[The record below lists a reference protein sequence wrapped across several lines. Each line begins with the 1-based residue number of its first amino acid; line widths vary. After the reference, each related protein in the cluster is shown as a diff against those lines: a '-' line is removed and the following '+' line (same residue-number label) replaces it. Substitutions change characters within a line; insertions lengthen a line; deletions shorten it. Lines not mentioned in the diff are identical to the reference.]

1 MNNKEIVHGTIPS
14 LTVNCSLF
22 IVTGDNMLENLINQI
37 ESYNPNADIAVVAKA
52 YNYAEMAHSNAQT
65 RFSGERYF
73 VHPYHVALILA
84 DLHVDVQTIAAGLLH
99 DVVEDTGI
107 TDDDIKREF
116 GVEIANMVDGV
127 TKLSKVKY
135 RNKEERQA
143 ESLRKMIIAMSKD
156 IRVVIIKLADRLHN
170 IRTLEYMPKEKQYQK
185 AMETIEIYAP
195 IANRLGMASIK
206 WELEDLSLKYIDPDG
221 YEDLVKKVQEKSEKR
236 KDYID
241 HIISVMYEKLDES
254 NIPADIKGR
263 PKSLYSIYKKMYFKH
278 KTFEQIY
285 DLIAVRLIVDSIKDC
300 YGALGT
306 VHTLWKPIPG
316 RFKDYIA
323 MPKPNM
329 YQSLHTT
336 VIGPQGEPFEIQI
349 RTLDMHRTAEYGIA
363 AHWKYKE
370 GIDEQSHYE
379 EKLNWLRQMLEWQQ
393 ETNDPQEFME
403 SLKIDL
409 YADEVFV
416 FTPKG
421 EVVNLPTGSTPI
433 DFAYRVHSA
442 VGNKCVGA
450 KVNGRIV
457 PIDTKLRTGDQVE
470 VLTSQ
475 QSNGPSRDWLKIAA
489 SSQAKSKIRKFFK
502 ERDKEFNVEKGK
514 ELVEREIKKQGF
526 LVSDLLKDD
535 WVKTVAE
542 KYSLYTASNLY
553 AAVGNGGITENQI
566 VNRLKLIYLEKNK
579 DKIELEKIESLEK
592 NVTNKAPSSI
602 EKHASGV
609 IIKGIDNVKIRFSKC
624 CSPVPGDA
632 IVGYITRGRG
642 VSVHRADC
650 TNIHDLNGSE
660 DQRFIEVEWDTGKKA
675 KFVSELQ
682 IKALDR
688 PKFLQD
694 LTNLYSEAKLN
705 AVSLNLR
712 VNKER
717 IAIVDIGFEIQE
729 TKQIED
735 LMKKIKKLDG
745 VLEVYRN
752 KK

>member
-1 MNNKEIVHGTIPS
+1 
-14 LTVNCSLF
+14 
-22 IVTGDNMLENLINQI
+22 MLGNIINQI
-37 ESYNPNADIAVVAKA
+37 ESYNPNADLSVVVKA
-52 YNYAEMAHSNAQT
+52 YNYAEMAHSSAQT

-73 VHPYHVALILA
+73 VHPYNVALILA

-99 DVVEDTGI
+99 DVVEDTGVSYNE
-107 TDDDIKREF
+107 IKKEF
-116 GVEIANMVDGV
+116 GEEIANMVDGV

-143 ESLRKMIIAMSKD
+143 ESLRKMIVAMSKD

-170 IRTLEYMPKEKQYQK
+170 IRTLEYMPHEKQYQK

-206 WELEDLSLKYIDPDG
+206 WELEDLSLKYIDPEG
-221 YEDLVKKVQEKSEKR
+221 YEDLLKKVQEKSEKR
-236 KDYID
+236 KDYIS
-241 HIISVMYEKLDES
+241 HIIDIIQEKLKES
-254 NIPADIKGR
+254 GMEADIKGR
-263 PKSLYSIYKKMYFKH
+263 PKSLYSIYKKMYH
-278 KTFEQIY
+278 KNRSFEQIY
-285 DLIAVRLIVDSIKDC
+285 DMIAVRIIVDSIKDC
-300 YGALGT
+300 YGSLGI
-306 VHTLWKPIPG
+306 VHTLWKPVPG

-336 VIGPQGEPFEIQI
+336 VIGPAGEPFEIQI
-349 RTLDMHRTAEYGIA
+349 RTLEMHRTAEYGIA

-370 GIDEQSHYE
+370 GIDESTNYE

-393 ETNDPQEFME
+393 DTNDPQEFME
-403 SLKIDL
+403 ALKIDL
-409 YADEVFV
+409 YTDEVFV

-457 PIDTKLRTGDQVE
+457 PIDTKLKTGDQVE
-470 VLTSQ
+470 ILTSQ
-475 QSNGPSRDWLKIAA
+475 SSLGPSRDWLKIAA

-502 ERDKEFNVEKGK
+502 EKDKDFNVDKGK
-514 ELVEREIKKQGF
+514 ELIEREIKKQGYQ
-526 LVSDLLKDD
+526 VADLLKDD
-535 WVKTVAE
+535 WIKTVAD
-542 KYSLYTASNLY
+542 KYNMFTVSNLY

-579 DKIELEKIESLEK
+579 DKIELEKIENLEK
-592 NVTNKAPSSI
+592 NIAKTPQRT
-602 EKHASGV
+602 EKNASGV
-609 IIKGIDNVKIRFSKC
+609 IIKGIDNIKVRFSKC
-624 CSPVPGDA
+624 CNPVPGDA

-650 TNIHDLNGSE
+650 TNIHDLSDSE
-660 DQRFIEVEWDTGKKA
+660 DQRFIDVQWDYKEKA
-675 KFVSELQ
+675 TFLSELQ

-688 PKFLQD
+688 PKLLQD
-694 LTNLYSEAKLN
+694 LTSLYAEAKLN

-712 VNKER
+712 INKEK
-717 IAIVDIGFEIQE
+717 IAIVDIGFEINE

-735 LMKKIKKLDG
+735 LIKKIKKLDG

>member
-1 MNNKEIVHGTIPS
+1 
-14 LTVNCSLF
+14 
-22 IVTGDNMLENLINQI
+22 MLGNIINQI
-37 ESYNPNADIAVVAKA
+37 ESYNPNADVGVVVKA

-73 VHPYHVALILA
+73 IHPYNVALILA

-107 TDDDIKREF
+107 TYNEIKREF
-116 GVEIANMVDGV
+116 SEEIADMVDGV

-143 ESLRKMIIAMSKD
+143 ESLRKMIVAMSKD

-170 IRTLEYMPKEKQYQK
+170 IRTLEYMPAEKQYQK
-185 AMETIEIYAP
+185 AIETIEIYAP
-195 IANRLGMASIK
+195 IANRLGIASIK
-206 WELEDLSLKYIDPDG
+206 WELEDLSLKYIDPVG
-221 YEDLVKKVQEKSEKR
+221 YEDLLKKVQEKSEKR
-236 KDYID
+236 KDYIS
-241 HIISVMYEKLDES
+241 HIIEVIKEKLEES
-254 NIPADIKGR
+254 SMEADIKGR
-263 PKSLYSIYKKMYFKH
+263 PKSLYSIYKKMYH
-278 KTFEQIY
+278 KNRSFEQIY
-285 DLIAVRLIVDSIKDC
+285 DMIAIRVIVDSIKDC
-300 YGALGT
+300 YGALGI
-306 VHTLWKPIPG
+306 VHTLWKPVPG

-336 VIGPQGEPFEIQI
+336 VIGPEGEPFEIQI
-349 RTLDMHRTAEYGIA
+349 RTLEMHRTAEYGIA

-370 GIDEQSHYE
+370 GIDETTKYE

-393 ETNDPQEFME
+393 DTNDPQEFME
-403 SLKIDL
+403 ALKIDL
-409 YADEVFV
+409 YTDEVFV

-457 PIDTKLRTGDQVE
+457 PIDTKLKTGDQV
-470 VLTSQ
+470 VILTSQ
-475 QSNGPSRDWLKIAA
+475 SSAGPSRDWLKIAT

-502 ERDKEFNVEKGK
+502 EKDKDFNVEKGK
-514 ELVEREIKKQGF
+514 ELVEREVKKQGYQ
-526 LVSDLLKDD
+526 VADLLKDD
-535 WVKTVAE
+535 WVKTVAD
-542 KYSLYTASNLY
+542 KYNMFTVSNLY

-566 VNRLKLIYLEKNK
+566 VNRLRVIYLEKNK
-579 DKIELEKIESLEK
+579 DKIELEKIENLEK
-592 NVTNKAPSSI
+592 NILPKAPQRI

-609 IIKGIDNVKIRFSKC
+609 IIKGIDNIKVRFSKC
-624 CSPVPGDA
+624 CNPVPGDA

-642 VSVHRADC
+642 VSIHRADC
-650 TNIHDLNGSE
+650 TNIHDLSGSE
-660 DQRFIEVEWDTGKKA
+660 DQRFIDVQWDSEENAT
-675 KFVSELQ
+675 FLSELQ

-694 LTNLYSEAKLN
+694 LTALYAEAKLN

-712 VNKER
+712 INKDR
-717 IAIVDIGFEIQE
+717 ITIVDIGFEIKE

-735 LMKKIKKLDG
+735 LIKKIKKLDG

>member
-1 MNNKEIVHGTIPS
+1 
-14 LTVNCSLF
+14 
-22 IVTGDNMLENLINQI
+22 MLENLINQI
-37 ESYNPNADIAVVAKA
+37 ESYNPNADIAVVVKA
-52 YNYAEMAHSNAQT
+52 YNYAEMAHSSAQT
-65 RFSGERYF
+65 RLSGERYF
-73 VHPYHVALILA
+73 VHPYQVAQILA

-107 TDDDIKREF
+107 TYDEIKREF
-116 GVEIANMVDGV
+116 GEEIANMVDGV

-170 IRTLEYMPKEKQYQK
+170 IRTLEYMPEAKQYQK

-206 WELEDLSLKYIDPDG
+206 WELEDLSLKYIDPEG
-221 YEDLVKKVQEKSEKR
+221 YADLVQKVQEKSEKR
-236 KDYID
+236 KRYISQ
-241 HIISVMYEKLDES
+241 IISTMTEKLDDAGIQS
-254 NIPADIKGR
+254 DIKGR
-263 PKSLYSIYKKMYFKH
+263 PKSLYSIYKKMYFKN
-278 KTFEQIY
+278 KSFEQIY
-285 DLIAVRLIVDSIKDC
+285 DLIAVRIIVDSIKDC

-336 VIGPQGEPFEIQI
+336 VIGPDGEPFEIQI

-370 GIDEQSHYE
+370 GIDAQTNYE

-421 EVVNLPTGSTPI
+421 EVVNLPTNSTPI

-470 VLTSQ
+470 ILTSQ
-475 QSNGPSRDWLKIAA
+475 SSAGPSRDWLKIAT

-502 ERDKEFNVEKGK
+502 EKDKDFNVEKGK

-526 LVSDLLKDD
+526 QVADLLKDD
-535 WVKTVAE
+535 WIKSVAD
-542 KYSLYTASNLY
+542 KYSMFTASNLY

-566 VNRLKLIYLEKNK
+566 VNRLKALYLEKNK
-579 DKIELEKIESLEK
+579 DKIELEKIEALEK
-592 NVTNKAPSSI
+592 NAAMASRLPAKM

-609 IIKGIDNVKIRFSKC
+609 IIKGVDNIKIKFSKC
-624 CSPVPGDA
+624 CNPVPGDA

-642 VSVHRADC
+642 VSIHRADC
-650 TNIHDLNGSE
+650 TNIHDLNDSE
-660 DQRFIEVEWDTGKKA
+660 DQRFLEVEWDAGKKA
-675 KFVSELQ
+675 TFISEIQ

-694 LTNLYSEAKLN
+694 LTNLYTESKVN

-712 VNKER
+712 VNKEK
-717 IAIVDIGFEIQE
+717 IAIVDIGFEINE

-735 LMKKIKKLDG
+735 LMKKIKRLDG

>member
-1 MNNKEIVHGTIPS
+1 
-14 LTVNCSLF
+14 
-22 IVTGDNMLENLINQI
+22 MLGNIINQI
-37 ESYNPNADIAVVAKA
+37 ESYNPNADLSVVVKA

-73 VHPYHVALILA
+73 IHPYNVAMILA

-107 TDDDIKREF
+107 TLNDIKKEF
-116 GVEIANMVDGV
+116 GDEIANMVDGV

-170 IRTLEYMPKEKQYQK
+170 IRTLQYMPEEKQYQK

-195 IANRLGMASIK
+195 IANRLGIASIK
-206 WELEDLSLKYIDPDG
+206 WELEDLSLKYIDPEG
-221 YEDLVKKVQEKSEKR
+221 YEDLLKKVQEKSEKR
-236 KDYID
+236 KDYISNIVG
-241 HIISVMYEKLDES
+241 IISEKLKES
-254 NIPADIKGR
+254 GMEADIKGR
-263 PKSLYSIYKKMYFKH
+263 PKSLYSIYKKMYYKNRS
-278 KTFEQIY
+278 FEQIY
-285 DLIAVRLIVDSIKDC
+285 DMIAIRIIVDSIKDC
-300 YGALGT
+300 YGALGI
-306 VHTLWKPIPG
+306 VHTLWKPVPG

-329 YQSLHTT
+329 YQSIHTT
-336 VIGPQGEPFEIQI
+336 VIGPYGEPFEIQI
-349 RTLDMHRTAEYGIA
+349 RTLEMHRTAEYGIA

-370 GIDEQSHYE
+370 GIDEATNYE

-403 SLKIDL
+403 ALKIDL

-421 EVVNLPTGSTPI
+421 EVVNLPSGSTPI

-457 PIDTKLRTGDQVE
+457 PIDTKLKTGDQIE
-470 VLTSQ
+470 ILTSQ
-475 QSNGPSRDWLKIAA
+475 SSAGPSRDWLKIAA

-502 ERDKEFNVEKGK
+502 EKDKDFNVDKGK
-514 ELVEREIKKQGF
+514 ELIEREIKKQGYQ
-526 LVSDLLKDD
+526 VADLLKDE
-535 WVKTVAE
+535 WIKQVAD
-542 KYSLYTASNLY
+542 KYHMFTINNLY
-553 AAVGNGGITENQI
+553 AAVGSGGITDNQI

-579 DKIELEKIESLEK
+579 DKIELEKIENLEK
-592 NVTNKAPSSI
+592 SPQQKSLQRV

-609 IIKGIDNVKIRFSKC
+609 IIKGIDNVKVRFSKC
-624 CSPVPGDA
+624 CNPVPGDA

-642 VSVHRADC
+642 VSVHRSDC
-650 TNIHDLNGSE
+650 TNIHDLTDSE
-660 DQRFIEVEWDTGKKA
+660 DQRFIDVEWDTKEKA
-675 KFVSELQ
+675 TFISELQ

-688 PKFLQD
+688 PKLLQD
-694 LTNLYSEAKLN
+694 LTMLYAEAKLN

-712 VNKER
+712 INKEK
-717 IAIVDIGFEIQE
+717 IAIVDIGFEINE
-729 TKQIED
+729 SKQVED
-735 LMKKIKKLDG
+735 LIKKIKKLSG

>member
-1 MNNKEIVHGTIPS
+1 
-14 LTVNCSLF
+14 
-22 IVTGDNMLENLINQI
+22 MLENLISQI
-37 ESYNPNADIAVVAKA
+37 ESYNPNADISIVAKA

-65 RFSGERYF
+65 RYSGERYF
-73 VHPYHVALILA
+73 IHPYHVALILS

-107 TDDDIKREF
+107 TYDDIKREF

-170 IRTLEYMPKEKQYQK
+170 IRTLEYMPENKRYQK
-185 AMETIEIYAP
+185 AIETIEIYAP

-206 WELEDLSLKYIDPDG
+206 WELEDLSLKYIDPEG

-236 KDYID
+236 KDYISQ
-241 HIISVMYEKLDES
+241 IIKTISEKLEDAG
-254 NIPADIKGR
+254 IFGDIKGR
-263 PKSLYSIYKKMYFKH
+263 PKSLYSVYKKMYFKN

-285 DLIAVRLIVDSIKDC
+285 DLIAVRIIVDSIKDC

-306 VHTLWKPIPG
+306 VHTLWKPVPG

-336 VIGPQGEPFEIQI
+336 VIGPAGEPFEIQI

-370 GIDEQSHYE
+370 GIDEQDNYE

-393 ETNDPQEFME
+393 ETNDPMEFME
-403 SLKIDL
+403 SLRIDL

-421 EVVNLPTGSTPI
+421 EVVNLPTRSTPI

-457 PIDTKLRTGDQVE
+457 PIDTKLKTGDQVE
-470 VLTSQ
+470 ILTSQ
-475 QSNGPSRDWLKIAA
+475 SSVGPSRDWLKIAA

-502 ERDKEFNVEKGK
+502 EKDKDFNVEKGK
-514 ELVEREIKKQGF
+514 ELVEREVKKQGF
-526 LVSDLLKDD
+526 ILGDLLKED
-535 WVKTVAE
+535 WLKIVAD
-542 KYSLYTASNLY
+542 KYNMNSVSNLF
-553 AAVGNGGITENQI
+553 AAVGNGGVTENQI
-566 VNRLKLIYLEKNK
+566 VNRLKLLYLEKNK
-579 DKIELEKIESLEK
+579 DKIELEKIENLEK
-592 NVTNKAPSSI
+592 SSSIFNKPSKI

-609 IIKGIDNVKIRFSKC
+609 IIKGVDNVKVRFSKC

-650 TNIHDLNGSE
+650 TNIHDLNDSE
-660 DQRFIEVEWDTGKKA
+660 DQRIIEVEWDLGKKA
-675 KFVSELQ
+675 TFISELQ

-688 PKFLQD
+688 SRLLQD
-694 LTNLYSEAKLN
+694 ITNLYSDAKLN
-705 AVSLNLR
+705 AISLNLR
-712 VNKER
+712 INKEKV
-717 IAIVDIGFEIQE
+717 AIVDIGFEIND
-729 TKQIED
+729 TKQIEE
-735 LMKKIKKLDG
+735 LMKKIKRLDG

>member
-1 MNNKEIVHGTIPS
+1 
-14 LTVNCSLF
+14 
-22 IVTGDNMLENLINQI
+22 MLGNIINQI
-37 ESYNPNADIAVVAKA
+37 ESYNPNADLSVVVKA

-73 VHPYHVALILA
+73 VHPYNVALILA

-107 TDDDIKREF
+107 TYNEIKREF
-116 GVEIANMVDGV
+116 GEEIANMVDGV

-143 ESLRKMIIAMSKD
+143 ESLRKMIVAMSKD

-170 IRTLEYMPKEKQYQK
+170 IRTLQYMPVEKQYQK

-206 WELEDLSLKYIDPDG
+206 WELEDLSLKYIDPEG
-221 YEDLVKKVQEKSEKR
+221 YEDLLKKVHEKSEKR
-236 KDYID
+236 KDYIS
-241 HIISVMYEKLDES
+241 HIIDIIQEKLSES
-254 NIPADIKGR
+254 GMDADIKGR
-263 PKSLYSIYKKMYFKH
+263 PKSLYSVYKKMYH
-278 KTFEQIY
+278 KNRSFEQIY
-285 DLIAVRLIVDSIKDC
+285 DLIAIRIIVDNIKDC
-300 YGALGT
+300 YGALGI
-306 VHTLWKPIPG
+306 VHTLWKPVPG

-336 VIGPQGEPFEIQI
+336 VIGPEGEPFEIQI
-349 RTLDMHRTAEYGIA
+349 RTLEMHRTAEYGIA

-370 GIDEQSHYE
+370 GIDESTNYE
-379 EKLNWLRQMLEWQQ
+379 EKLNWLRQMLDWQQ
-393 ETNDPQEFME
+393 DTNDPQEFME
-403 SLKIDL
+403 ALKIDL

-442 VGNKCVGA
+442 VGNRCVGA

-457 PIDTKLRTGDQVE
+457 PIDTKLKTGDQVE
-470 VLTSQ
+470 ILTSQ
-475 QSNGPSRDWLKIAA
+475 SSAGPSRDWLKIAA

-502 ERDKEFNVEKGK
+502 EKDKEFNVEKGK
-514 ELVEREIKKQGF
+514 ELVEREIKKQGYQ
-526 LVSDLLKDD
+526 VSDLMKDD
-535 WVKTVAE
+535 WIKTVAD
-542 KYSLYTASNLY
+542 KYNMFTVSNLF

-566 VNRLKLIYLEKNK
+566 VNRLRVIYLEKNK
-579 DKIELEKIESLEK
+579 DKAELEKIENLEK
-592 NVTNKAPSSI
+592 NSTAKTARRI

-609 IIKGIDNVKIRFSKC
+609 IIKGIDNVKVRFSKC
-624 CSPVPGDA
+624 CNPVPGDA

-650 TNIHDLNGSE
+650 TNVHDLNDSE
-660 DQRFIEVEWDTGKKA
+660 DQRFIDVEWDYKENAT
-675 KFVSELQ
+675 FLSELQ

-688 PKFLQD
+688 PKLLQD
-694 LTNLYSEAKLN
+694 LTALYAEAKLN

-712 VNKER
+712 INKDR
-717 IAIVDIGFEIQE
+717 VAIVDIGFEIKE

-735 LMKKIKKLDG
+735 LIKRIKKLDG

>member
-1 MNNKEIVHGTIPS
+1 
-14 LTVNCSLF
+14 
-22 IVTGDNMLENLINQI
+22 MLENLINQI
-37 ESYNPNADIAVVAKA
+37 ESYNPNADVSVVVKA

-65 RFSGERYF
+65 RYSGERYF
-73 VHPYHVALILA
+73 IHPYNVALILA
-84 DLHVDVQTIAAGLLH
+84 DLHVDVQTIAAALLH

-107 TDDDIKREF
+107 TYDDIKREF
-116 GVEIANMVDGV
+116 GEEIANMVDGV

-170 IRTLEYMPKEKQYQK
+170 IRTLQYMPKEKQYQK

-195 IANRLGMASIK
+195 IANRLGIASIK
-206 WELEDLSLKYIDPDG
+206 WELEDVSLKYIDPEG
-221 YEDLVKKVQEKSEKR
+221 YEDLAKKVQEKSEKR
-236 KDYID
+236 KDYISQ
-241 HIISVMYEKLDES
+241 IISIITEKLDEAEIES
-254 NIPADIKGR
+254 EIKGR
-263 PKSLYSIYKKMYFKH
+263 PKSLYSIYKKMYFKN
-278 KTFEQIY
+278 KSFEQIY
-285 DLIAVRLIVDSIKDC
+285 DLIAVRIIVDSIKDC

-336 VIGPQGEPFEIQI
+336 VIGPAGEPFEIQI
-349 RTLDMHRTAEYGIA
+349 RTLEMHRTAEYGIA

-370 GIDEQSHYE
+370 GIDESTNYE

-403 SLKIDL
+403 SLKFDL

-421 EVVNLPTGSTPI
+421 EVVNLPRGSTPI

-457 PIDTKLRTGDQVE
+457 PIDTKLKTGDQIE
-470 VLTSQ
+470 ILTSQ
-475 QSNGPSRDWLKIAA
+475 SSVGPSRDWLKIAT

-502 ERDKEFNVEKGK
+502 ERDKDFNVEKGK

-526 LVSDLLKDD
+526 QVSDFIKDD
-535 WVKTVAE
+535 WLKFVAD
-542 KYSLYTASNLY
+542 KYNMNTASNLF

-566 VNRLKLIYLEKNK
+566 VNRLKLLYLEKNK
-579 DKIELEKIESLEK
+579 DKLELEKLENLEK
-592 NVTNKAPSSI
+592 NANLSNKLPSRV

-609 IIKGIDNVKIRFSKC
+609 IIKGIDNVKVRFSKC
-624 CSPVPGDA
+624 CNPVPGDA

-642 VSVHRADC
+642 VSVHRSDC
-650 TNIHDLNGSE
+650 TNIHDLNDSE

-675 KFVSELQ
+675 TFLSELQ
-682 IKALDR
+682 IKSIDR
-688 PKFLQD
+688 PRLLQD
-694 LTNLYSEAKLN
+694 ITNLYSEAKLN
-705 AVSLNLR
+705 AISLNLR
-712 VNKER
+712 INKER
-717 IAIVDIGFEIQE
+717 VAIVDIGFEINE
-729 TKQIED
+729 TKQIEE
-735 LMKKIKKLDG
+735 LIKKIKKLDG

>member
-1 MNNKEIVHGTIPS
+1 
-14 LTVNCSLF
+14 
-22 IVTGDNMLENLINQI
+22 MLENIINQI
-37 ESYNPNADIAVVAKA
+37 ESYNPNADVSVVAKA

-73 VHPYHVALILA
+73 IHPYNVALILA

-107 TDDDIKREF
+107 TYDDIKREF
-116 GVEIANMVDGV
+116 GEEIANMVDGV

-195 IANRLGMASIK
+195 IANRLGIASIK
-206 WELEDLSLKYIDPDG
+206 WELEDLSLKYIDHEG
-221 YEDLVKKVQEKSEKR
+221 YEDLLEKVQQKSEQR
-236 KDYID
+236 KDYISR
-241 HIISVMYEKLDES
+241 IISVMQENLHEAG
-254 NIPADIKGR
+254 IEADIKGR
-263 PKSLYSIYKKMYFKH
+263 PKSLYSIYKKMYFKNRA
-278 KTFEQIY
+278 FEQIY
-285 DLIAVRLIVDSIKDC
+285 DLIAVRIIVDSIKDC

-306 VHTLWKPIPG
+306 MHTLWKPIPG

-336 VIGPQGEPFEIQI
+336 VIGPAGEPFEIQI

-370 GIDEQSHYE
+370 GIDEQTNYE

-393 ETNDPQEFME
+393 ETNDPAEFME
-403 SLKIDL
+403 TLKIDL

-421 EVVNLPTGSTPI
+421 EVVNIPTGSTPI

-457 PIDTKLRTGDQVE
+457 PIDTKLKTGDQIE
-470 VLTSQ
+470 ILTSQ
-475 QSNGPSRDWLKIAA
+475 SSAGPSRDWLKIAA

-502 ERDKEFNVEKGK
+502 ERDKDFNVEKGK
-514 ELVEREIKKQGF
+514 ELVEREVKKQGYQ
-526 LVSDLLKDD
+526 VSDLLKDD
-535 WVKTVAE
+535 WLKFVAD
-542 KYSLYTASNLY
+542 KYSMFTANNLY

-566 VNRLKLIYLEKNK
+566 VNRLKLLYMEKNK
-579 DKIELEKIESLEK
+579 DKIELEKIENLEK
-592 NVTNKAPSSI
+592 NSSLMKSPSRI

-609 IIKGIDNVKIRFSKC
+609 IIKGIDNVKVRFSKC

-650 TNIHDLNGSE
+650 TNIHDLTDSE
-660 DQRFIEVEWDTGKKA
+660 DQRFIEVEWDYGKQA
-675 KFVSELQ
+675 TFVSELQ

-688 PKFLQD
+688 PRLLQD
-694 LTNLYSEAKLN
+694 LTALYAEAKLN

-712 VNKER
+712 ITKDK
-717 IAIVDIGFEIQE
+717 IAIVDIGFEINE

>member
-1 MNNKEIVHGTIPS
+1 
-14 LTVNCSLF
+14 
-22 IVTGDNMLENLINQI
+22 MLGNIINQI
-37 ESYNPNADIAVVAKA
+37 ESYNPNADLDIVVKA
-52 YNYAEMAHSNAQT
+52 YNFSEMAHSNAQT

-73 VHPYHVALILA
+73 THPYNVALILA
-84 DLHVDVQTIAAGLLH
+84 DLHMDVQTICAGLLH

-107 TDDDIKREF
+107 TVDDIKKEF

-143 ESLRKMIIAMSKD
+143 ESLRKMIVAMSKD

-170 IRTLEYMPKEKQYQK
+170 IRTLQYMPKEKQYQK

-195 IANRLGMASIK
+195 IANRLGIASIK
-206 WELEDLSLKYIDPDG
+206 WELEDLSLKYIDPEG
-221 YEDLVKKVQEKSEKR
+221 YEDLLKKVQEKSEKR
-236 KDYID
+236 KGYIS
-241 HIISVMYEKLDES
+241 HIIEVIKEKLDEQKMA
-254 NIPADIKGR
+254 ADIKGR
-263 PKSLYSIYKKMYFKH
+263 PKSLYSIYKKMYFKNRS
-278 KTFEQIY
+278 FEQIY
-285 DLIAVRLIVDSIKDC
+285 DLIAIRIIVESIKDC
-300 YGALGT
+300 YGALGI
-306 VHTLWKPIPG
+306 VHTLWKPVPG

-336 VIGPQGEPFEIQI
+336 VIGPEGEPFEIQI
-349 RTLDMHRTAEYGIA
+349 RTLEMHQTAEYGIA

-370 GIDEQSHYE
+370 GIDEPMNYE

-393 ETNDPQEFME
+393 ETKDPQEFME
-403 SLKIDL
+403 ALKIDL
-409 YADEVFV
+409 YTDEVFV

-433 DFAYRVHSA
+433 DFAYRVHTA

-450 KVNGRIV
+450 KINGRIV
-457 PIDTKLRTGDQVE
+457 PLDTKLKTGDQVE
-470 VLTSQ
+470 ILTSQ
-475 QSNGPSRDWLKIAA
+475 SSTGPSRDWLKIAA

-502 ERDKEFNVEKGK
+502 DRDKEFNVEKGK
-514 ELVEREIKKQGF
+514 ELIEREIKKQGYQ
-526 LVSDLLKDD
+526 VGDLLKDD
-535 WVKTVAE
+535 WIKTVAD
-542 KYSLYTASNLY
+542 KYNMFSLSNLY
-553 AAVGNGGITENQI
+553 AAVGSGGITENQI

-579 DKIELEKIESLEK
+579 DKLELDKIESLEK
-592 NVTNKAPSSI
+592 SIDAKIPKRI

-624 CSPVPGDA
+624 CNPVPGDA

-642 VSVHRADC
+642 VSIHRADC
-650 TNIHDLNGSE
+650 TNIHDLSDSS
-660 DQRFIEVEWDTGKKA
+660 DQRFIEVQWDDKEKA
-675 KFVSELQ
+675 AFLSELQ

-688 PKFLQD
+688 PKLLQD
-694 LTNLYSEAKLN
+694 ITSLYVDAKLN

-712 VNKER
+712 INKDK
-717 IAIVDIGFEIQE
+717 IAIVDIGFEINDI
-729 TKQIED
+729 KQIED
-735 LMKKIKKLDG
+735 LIKKIKKLDG
-745 VLEVYRN
+745 VLEAYRT

>member
-1 MNNKEIVHGTIPS
+1 
-14 LTVNCSLF
+14 
-22 IVTGDNMLENLINQI
+22 MLENLINQI
-37 ESYNPNADIAVVAKA
+37 ESYNPNADIAVVVKA
-52 YNYAEMAHSNAQT
+52 YNYAEMAHSSAQT
-65 RFSGERYF
+65 RLSGERYF
-73 VHPYHVALILA
+73 VHPYQVAQILA

-107 TDDDIKREF
+107 TYDEIKREF
-116 GVEIANMVDGV
+116 GEEIANMVDGV

-156 IRVVIIKLADRLHN
+156 VRVVIIKLADRLHN
-170 IRTLEYMPKEKQYQK
+170 IRTLEYMPEAKQYQK

-206 WELEDLSLKYIDPDG
+206 WELEDLSLKYIDPEG
-221 YEDLVKKVQEKSEKR
+221 YADLVQKVQEKSEKR
-236 KDYID
+236 KRYISQ
-241 HIISVMYEKLDES
+241 IISTMTEKLDDAGIQS
-254 NIPADIKGR
+254 DIKGR
-263 PKSLYSIYKKMYFKH
+263 PKSLYSIYKKMYFKN
-278 KTFEQIY
+278 KSFEQIY
-285 DLIAVRLIVDSIKDC
+285 DLIAVRIIVDSIKDC

-336 VIGPQGEPFEIQI
+336 VIGPDGEPFEIQI

-370 GIDEQSHYE
+370 GIDAQTNYE

-421 EVVNLPTGSTPI
+421 EVVNLPTNSTPI

-457 PIDTKLRTGDQVE
+457 PLDTKLRTGDQVE
-470 VLTSQ
+470 ILTSQ
-475 QSNGPSRDWLKIAA
+475 SSAGPSRDWLKIAT

-502 ERDKEFNVEKGK
+502 ERDKDFNVEKGK

-526 LVSDLLKDD
+526 QVADLLKDD
-535 WVKTVAE
+535 WIKSVAD
-542 KYSLYTASNLY
+542 KYSMYTASNLY

-566 VNRLKLIYLEKNK
+566 VNRLKTLYLEKNK
-579 DKIELEKIESLEK
+579 DKIELEKIEALEK
-592 NVTNKAPSSI
+592 NASMASRLPAKM

-609 IIKGIDNVKIRFSKC
+609 IIKGVDNIKIKFSKC
-624 CSPVPGDA
+624 CNPVPGDA

-642 VSVHRADC
+642 VSIHRADC
-650 TNIHDLNGSE
+650 TNIHDLNDSE
-660 DQRFIEVEWDTGKKA
+660 DQRFLEVEWDAGKKA
-675 KFVSELQ
+675 TFISEIQ

-694 LTNLYSEAKLN
+694 LTNLYTESKVN

-712 VNKER
+712 VNKEK
-717 IAIVDIGFEIQE
+717 IAIVDIGFEINE

-735 LMKKIKKLDG
+735 LMKKIKRLDG

>member
-1 MNNKEIVHGTIPS
+1 
-14 LTVNCSLF
+14 
-22 IVTGDNMLENLINQI
+22 MLGNIINQI
-37 ESYNPNADIAVVAKA
+37 ESYNPNADLSVVVKA
-52 YNYAEMAHSNAQT
+52 YNYAEMAHSSAQT

-73 VHPYHVALILA
+73 VHPYNVALILA

-107 TDDDIKREF
+107 SYNEIKKEF
-116 GVEIANMVDGV
+116 GEEIANMVDGV

-143 ESLRKMIIAMSKD
+143 ESLRKMIVAMSKD

-206 WELEDLSLKYIDPDG
+206 WELEDLSLKYIDPEG
-221 YEDLVKKVQEKSEKR
+221 YEDLLKKVQEKSEQR
-236 KDYID
+236 KDYIS
-241 HIISVMYEKLDES
+241 HIIDTIQEKLTEAGME
-254 NIPADIKGR
+254 ADIKGR
-263 PKSLYSIYKKMYFKH
+263 PKSLYSIYKKMYH
-278 KTFEQIY
+278 KNRSFEQIY
-285 DLIAVRLIVDSIKDC
+285 DMIAVRIIVDSIKDC
-300 YGALGT
+300 YGSLGI
-306 VHTLWKPIPG
+306 VHTLWKPVPG

-336 VIGPQGEPFEIQI
+336 VIGPAGEPFEIQI
-349 RTLDMHRTAEYGIA
+349 RTLEMHRTAEYGIA

-370 GIDEQSHYE
+370 GIDESDNYE

-393 ETNDPQEFME
+393 DTNDPQEFME
-403 SLKIDL
+403 ALKIDL
-409 YADEVFV
+409 YTDEVFV

-457 PIDTKLRTGDQVE
+457 PIDTKLKTGDQVE

-475 QSNGPSRDWLKIAA
+475 ASAGPSRDWLKIAA

-502 ERDKEFNVEKGK
+502 EKDKDFNVDKGK
-514 ELVEREIKKQGF
+514 ELVEREIKKQGYQ
-526 LVSDLLKDD
+526 VGDLLKDD
-535 WVKTVAE
+535 WVKTVAD
-542 KYSLYTASNLY
+542 KYNMFTVSNLY

-579 DKIELEKIESLEK
+579 DKIELEKLEKLEK
-592 NVTNKAPSSI
+592 NIAKTPQGTD
-602 EKHASGV
+602 KHSASGV
-609 IIKGIDNVKIRFSKC
+609 IIKGIDNIKVRFSKC
-624 CSPVPGDA
+624 CNPVPGDA

-650 TNIHDLNGSE
+650 TNIHDLSDSE
-660 DQRFIEVEWDTGKKA
+660 DQRFIDVQWDYKEKA
-675 KFVSELQ
+675 TFLSELQ

-688 PKFLQD
+688 PKLLQD
-694 LTNLYSEAKLN
+694 LTALYAEAKLN

-712 VNKER
+712 INKER
-717 IAIVDIGFEIQE
+717 IAIVDIGFEINE

-735 LMKKIKKLDG
+735 LIKKIKKLDG

>member
-1 MNNKEIVHGTIPS
+1 
-14 LTVNCSLF
+14 
-22 IVTGDNMLENLINQI
+22 MLGNIINQI
-37 ESYNPNADIAVVAKA
+37 ESYNPNADLDIVVKA
-52 YNYAEMAHSNAQT
+52 YNFSEMAHSNAQT

-73 VHPYHVALILA
+73 THPYNVALILA
-84 DLHVDVQTIAAGLLH
+84 DLHMDVQTICAGLLH

-107 TDDDIKREF
+107 TVDDIKKEF

-143 ESLRKMIIAMSKD
+143 ESLRKMIVAMSKD

-170 IRTLEYMPKEKQYQK
+170 IRTLQYMPKEKQYQK

-195 IANRLGMASIK
+195 IANRLGIASIK
-206 WELEDLSLKYIDPDG
+206 WELEDLSLKYIDPEG
-221 YEDLVKKVQEKSEKR
+221 YEDLLKKVQEKSEKR
-236 KDYID
+236 KGYIS
-241 HIISVMYEKLDES
+241 HIIEVIKEKLDEQKMA
-254 NIPADIKGR
+254 ADIKGR
-263 PKSLYSIYKKMYFKH
+263 PKSLYSIYKKMYFKNRS
-278 KTFEQIY
+278 FEQIY
-285 DLIAVRLIVDSIKDC
+285 DLIAIRIIVESIKDC
-300 YGALGT
+300 YGALGI
-306 VHTLWKPIPG
+306 VHTLWKPVPG

-336 VIGPQGEPFEIQI
+336 VIGPEGEPFEIQI
-349 RTLDMHRTAEYGIA
+349 RTLEMHQTAEYGIA

-370 GIDEQSHYE
+370 GIDEPTNYE

-393 ETNDPQEFME
+393 ETKDPQEFME
-403 SLKIDL
+403 ALKIDL
-409 YADEVFV
+409 YTDEVFV

-433 DFAYRVHSA
+433 DFAYRVHTA

-450 KVNGRIV
+450 KINGRIV
-457 PIDTKLRTGDQVE
+457 PLDTKLKTGDQVE
-470 VLTSQ
+470 ILTSQ
-475 QSNGPSRDWLKIAA
+475 SSTGPSRDWLKIAA

-502 ERDKEFNVEKGK
+502 DRDKEFNVEKGK
-514 ELVEREIKKQGF
+514 ELIEREIKKQGYQ
-526 LVSDLLKDD
+526 VGDLLKDD
-535 WVKTVAE
+535 WIKTVAD
-542 KYSLYTASNLY
+542 KYNMFSLSNLY
-553 AAVGNGGITENQI
+553 AAVGSGGITENQI

-579 DKIELEKIESLEK
+579 DKLELEKIESLEK
-592 NVTNKAPSSI
+592 SIDAKIPKRI

-624 CSPVPGDA
+624 CNPVPGDA

-642 VSVHRADC
+642 VSIHRADC
-650 TNIHDLNGSE
+650 TNIHDLSDSS
-660 DQRFIEVEWDTGKKA
+660 DQRFIEVQWDDKEKA
-675 KFVSELQ
+675 AFLSELQ

-688 PKFLQD
+688 PKLLQD
-694 LTNLYSEAKLN
+694 ITSLYVDAKLN

-712 VNKER
+712 INKDK
-717 IAIVDIGFEIQE
+717 IAIVDIGFEINDI
-729 TKQIED
+729 KQIED
-735 LMKKIKKLDG
+735 LIKKIKKLDG
-745 VLEVYRN
+745 VLEAYRT

>member
-1 MNNKEIVHGTIPS
+1 
-14 LTVNCSLF
+14 
-22 IVTGDNMLENLINQI
+22 MLENIINQI
-37 ESYNPNADIAVVAKA
+37 ESYNPNADIRVVAKA

-73 VHPYHVALILA
+73 IHPYNVALILA

-107 TDDDIKREF
+107 TYDDIKREF
-116 GVEIANMVDGV
+116 DEEIANMVDGV

-170 IRTLEYMPKEKQYQK
+170 IRTLQYMPIEKQQQK

-206 WELEDLSLKYIDPDG
+206 WELEDLSLKYIDPEG
-221 YEDLVKKVQEKSEKR
+221 YEDLAKKVQEKSEKR
-236 KDYID
+236 KDYIS
-241 HIISVMYEKLDES
+241 HIISTMKEKLNES
-254 NIPADIKGR
+254 GIEADIKGR
-263 PKSLYSIYKKMYFKH
+263 PKSLYSIYKKMYFKN
-278 KTFEQIY
+278 KVFEQIY
-285 DLIAVRLIVDSIKDC
+285 DLIAVRIIVDSIKDC

-306 VHTLWKPIPG
+306 VHTLWKPVPG

-336 VIGPQGEPFEIQI
+336 VIGPDGEPFEIQI
-349 RTLDMHRTAEYGIA
+349 RTLEMHRTAEYGIA

-370 GIDEQSHYE
+370 GIDEQTNYE

-403 SLKIDL
+403 ALKIDL
-409 YADEVFV
+409 YSDEVFV

-457 PIDTKLRTGDQVE
+457 PIDTKLKTGDQIE

-475 QSNGPSRDWLKIAA
+475 SSAGPSRDWLKIAV
-489 SSQAKSKIRKFFK
+489 SSDAKSKIRKFFK
-502 ERDKEFNVEKGK
+502 ERDKDFNVEKGK
-514 ELVEREIKKQGF
+514 ELVEREIKKQGYA
-526 LVSDLLKDD
+526 VSDLLKDD
-535 WVKTVAE
+535 WVKFVAD
-542 KYSLYTASNLY
+542 KYSMFNASNLY
-553 AAVGNGGITENQI
+553 AAVGGGGITENQV
-566 VNRLKLIYLEKNK
+566 VNRLKLLYLEKNK
-579 DKIELEKIESLEK
+579 DKIELEKIENLEK
-592 NVTNKAPSSI
+592 NSSI
-602 EKHASGV
+602 FNKTASKAEKHASGV
-609 IIKGIDNVKIRFSKC
+609 IIKGIDNIKIRFSKC
-624 CSPVPGDA
+624 CNPVPGDA

-650 TNIHDLNGSE
+650 TNIHDLTDSE
-660 DQRFIEVEWDTGKKA
+660 DQRFIEVEWDYGKKA
-675 KFVSELQ
+675 TFVSELQ

-688 PKFLQD
+688 PKLLQD
-694 LTNLYSEAKLN
+694 LTSLYAEAKLN

-712 VNKER
+712 INKDK
-717 IAIVDIGFEIQE
+717 IAIVDIGFEINE

-735 LMKKIKKLDG
+735 LIKKIRKLDG

>member
-1 MNNKEIVHGTIPS
+1 MKSG
-14 LTVNCSLF
+14 
-22 IVTGDNMLENLINQI
+22 GRMLENLINQI
-37 ESYNPNADIAVVAKA
+37 ESYNPHADIAVVAKA

-73 VHPYHVALILA
+73 VHPYHVAIILA

-107 TDDDIKREF
+107 TYDDIKREF

-170 IRTLEYMPKEKQYQK
+170 IRTLEYMPEEKQYQK

-206 WELEDLSLKYIDPDG
+206 WELEDLSLKYIDPEG
-221 YEDLVKKVQEKSEKR
+221 YEDLVQKVQEKSEKR
-236 KDYID
+236 KDYIS
-241 HIISVMYEKLDES
+241 HIISVMSEKLNEAG
-254 NIPADIKGR
+254 IEADIKGR
-263 PKSLYSIYKKMYFKH
+263 PKSLYSIYKKMYFKN
-278 KTFEQIY
+278 KSFEQIY
-285 DLIAVRLIVDSIKDC
+285 DLIAVRIIVDSIKDC
-300 YGALGT
+300 YGSLGT

-349 RTLDMHRTAEYGIA
+349 RTLEMHRTAEYGIA

-370 GIDEQSHYE
+370 GIDDQTHYE

-421 EVVNLPTGSTPI
+421 EVVNLPINSTPI

-457 PIDTKLRTGDQVE
+457 PIDTKLKTGDQVE

-475 QSNGPSRDWLKIAA
+475 SSNGPSRDWLKIAT

-502 ERDKEFNVEKGK
+502 EKDKEFNVEKGK

-526 LVSDLLKDD
+526 LVNDLLKDD
-535 WVKTVAE
+535 WVKVVAE
-542 KYSLYTASNLY
+542 KYNMNTPSNLF

-566 VNRLKLIYLEKNK
+566 VNRLKVIYLEKNK
-579 DKIELEKIESLEK
+579 DKIELEKIENLEK
-592 NVTNKAPSSI
+592 NLANKAPSRI
-602 EKHASGV
+602 EKHVSGV
-609 IIKGIDNVKIRFSKC
+609 IIKGIDNIKIRFSKC

-642 VSVHRADC
+642 VSIHRADC
-650 TNIHDLNGSE
+650 TNIHDLNDSDE
-660 DQRFIEVEWDTGKKA
+660 QRFIEVEWDTGKKA
-675 KFVSELQ
+675 TFVSELQ

-717 IAIVDIGFEIQE
+717 IAIVDIGFEINE

-735 LMKKIKKLDG
+735 LIRKIKKLDG

>member
-1 MNNKEIVHGTIPS
+1 
-14 LTVNCSLF
+14 
-22 IVTGDNMLENLINQI
+22 MLENIINQI
-37 ESYNPNADIAVVAKA
+37 ESYNPNADVSVVAKA

-73 VHPYHVALILA
+73 IHPYNVALILA

-107 TDDDIKREF
+107 TYDDIKREF
-116 GVEIANMVDGV
+116 GEEIANMVDGV

-170 IRTLEYMPKEKQYQK
+170 IRTLEYMPDEKQYQK

-195 IANRLGMASIK
+195 IANRLGIASIK
-206 WELEDLSLKYIDPDG
+206 WELEDLSLKYIDPEG
-221 YEDLVKKVQEKSEKR
+221 YEDLLEKVQQKSEQR
-236 KDYID
+236 KDYISR
-241 HIISVMYEKLDES
+241 IISVMQENLHEAG
-254 NIPADIKGR
+254 IEADIKGR
-263 PKSLYSIYKKMYFKH
+263 PKSLYSIYKKMYFKNRA
-278 KTFEQIY
+278 FEQIY
-285 DLIAVRLIVDSIKDC
+285 DLIAVRIIVDSIKDC

-306 VHTLWKPIPG
+306 MHTLWKPIPG

-336 VIGPQGEPFEIQI
+336 VIGPAGEPFEIQI

-370 GIDEQSHYE
+370 GIDEQTNYE

-393 ETNDPQEFME
+393 ETNDPVEFME
-403 SLKIDL
+403 TLKIDL

-421 EVVNLPTGSTPI
+421 EVVNIPTGSTPI

-457 PIDTKLRTGDQVE
+457 PIDTKLKTGDQIE
-470 VLTSQ
+470 ILTSQ
-475 QSNGPSRDWLKIAA
+475 SSAGPSRDWLKIAA

-502 ERDKEFNVEKGK
+502 ERDKDFNVEKGK
-514 ELVEREIKKQGF
+514 ELVEREVKKQGYQ
-526 LVSDLLKDD
+526 VSDLLKDD
-535 WVKTVAE
+535 WLKFVAD
-542 KYSLYTASNLY
+542 KYSMFTANNLY

-566 VNRLKLIYLEKNK
+566 VNRLKLLYMEKNK
-579 DKIELEKIESLEK
+579 DKFELEKIENLEK
-592 NVTNKAPSSI
+592 NSSLMKSPSRI

-609 IIKGIDNVKIRFSKC
+609 IIKGIDNVKVRFSKC

-650 TNIHDLNGSE
+650 TNIHDLTDSE
-660 DQRFIEVEWDTGKKA
+660 DQRFIEVEWDYGKQA
-675 KFVSELQ
+675 TFVSELQ

-688 PKFLQD
+688 PRLLQD
-694 LTNLYSEAKLN
+694 LTALYAEAKLN

-712 VNKER
+712 ITKDKV
-717 IAIVDIGFEIQE
+717 AIVDIGFEINE

>member
-1 MNNKEIVHGTIPS
+1 M
-14 LTVNCSLF
+14 VNETAGLE
-22 IVTGDNMLENLINQI
+22 GGAMLGNIINQI
-37 ESYNPNADIAVVAKA
+37 ESYNPNADLSVVVKA

-73 VHPYHVALILA
+73 IHPYNVALILA
-84 DLHVDVQTIAAGLLH
+84 DLNVDVQTIAAGLLH

-107 TDDDIKREF
+107 TTEEIKREF
-116 GVEIANMVDGV
+116 GEEIANMVDGV

-170 IRTLEYMPKEKQYQK
+170 IRTLQYMPKEKQYQK

-206 WELEDLSLKYIDPDG
+206 WELEDLSLKYIDPEG
-221 YEDLVKKVQEKSEKR
+221 YEDLVKKVQDKKEKR
-236 KDYID
+236 KDYIS
-241 HIISVMYEKLDES
+241 HIIDIISEKLTES
-254 NIPADIKGR
+254 GMKADIKGR
-263 PKSLYSIYKKMYFKH
+263 PKSLYSIYKKMYYKNRS
-278 KTFEQIY
+278 FEQIY
-285 DLIAVRLIVDSIKDC
+285 DLIAVRIIVDNIKDC
-300 YGALGT
+300 YGSLGI
-306 VHTLWKPIPG
+306 VHTLWKPVPG

-336 VIGPQGEPFEIQI
+336 VIGPEGEPFEIQI

-370 GIDEQSHYE
+370 GVDEETRHD

-403 SLKIDL
+403 ALKIDL
-409 YADEVFV
+409 YTDEVFV
-416 FTPKG
+416 FSPKG
-421 EVVNLPTGSTPI
+421 EVINLPTGSTPI

-442 VGNKCVGA
+442 VGNSCVGA
-450 KVNGRIV
+450 KINGRIV
-457 PIDTKLRTGDQVE
+457 PIDTKLKTGDQVE
-470 VLTSQ
+470 ILTSK
-475 QSNGPSRDWLKIAA
+475 SSSGPSRDWLKIAA

-502 ERDKEFNVEKGK
+502 EKDKDFNVDKGK
-514 ELVEREIKKQGF
+514 ELIEREIKKQGF

-535 WVKTVAE
+535 WVEKVAD
-542 KYSLYTASNLY
+542 KYNMFTISNLY

-566 VNRLKLIYLEKNK
+566 VNRLKLIYAEKNK
-579 DKIELEKIESLEK
+579 GKLELEKIENLDKSPK
-592 NVTNKAPSSI
+592 PSQPS

-609 IIKGIDNVKIRFSKC
+609 IIKGIDNVKVRLSKC
-624 CSPVPGDA
+624 CNPVPGDA

-650 TNIHDLNGSE
+650 TNIHDLNDDE
-660 DQRFIEVEWDTGKKA
+660 NQRFIDVQWDYEEKA
-675 KFVSELQ
+675 TFLSELQ

-688 PKFLQD
+688 PKLLQD
-694 LTNLYSEAKLN
+694 LTALYAEAKLN
-705 AVSLNLR
+705 AISLNLR
-712 VNKER
+712 INKER
-717 IAIVDIGFEIQE
+717 IAIVDIGFEINQ

-735 LMKKIKKLDG
+735 LIKKIKKLDG
-745 VLEVYRN
+745 VLEVYRT

>member
-1 MNNKEIVHGTIPS
+1 
-14 LTVNCSLF
+14 
-22 IVTGDNMLENLINQI
+22 MLGNINNQI
-37 ESYNPNADIAVVAKA
+37 ESYNPNADLEIVVKA

-73 VHPYHVALILA
+73 VHPYNVALMLA
-84 DLHVDVQTIAAGLLH
+84 DLHMDVQTICAGLLH

-107 TDDDIKREF
+107 SFDEIKKEF
-116 GVEIANMVDGV
+116 GEEIANMVDGV

-143 ESLRKMIIAMSKD
+143 ESLRKMIVAMSKD

-170 IRTLEYMPKEKQYQK
+170 IRTLQYMPKEKQYQK

-206 WELEDLSLKYIDPDG
+206 WELEDLSLEYIDPEG
-221 YEDLVKKVQEKSEKR
+221 YEDLLKKVQEKSEKR
-236 KDYID
+236 KGYIS
-241 HIISVMYEKLDES
+241 HIIEVIHDKLKEQGME
-254 NIPADIKGR
+254 ADIKGR
-263 PKSLYSIYKKMYFKH
+263 PKSLYSIYKKMYFKNRS
-278 KTFEQIY
+278 FEEIY
-285 DLIAVRLIVDSIKDC
+285 DMIAIRIIVDNIKDC

-306 VHTLWKPIPG
+306 VHTLWKPVPG
-316 RFKDYIA
+316 RFKDYVA

-336 VIGPQGEPFEIQI
+336 VIGPEGEPFEIQI
-349 RTLDMHRTAEYGIA
+349 RTLEMHQTAEYGIA

-370 GIDEQSHYE
+370 GIDETTKYE

-403 SLKIDL
+403 ALKIDL
-409 YADEVFV
+409 YTDEVFV

-450 KVNGRIV
+450 KVNGRMV
-457 PIDTKLRTGDQVE
+457 PIDTKLKTGDQVE

-475 QSNGPSRDWLKIAA
+475 ASAGPSRDWLKIVA

-502 ERDKEFNVEKGK
+502 EKDKDFNEDKGK

-526 LVSDLLKDD
+526 QVGDLLKDD
-535 WVKTVAE
+535 WIKTVAD
-542 KYSLYTASNLY
+542 KYNMHTASNLY
-553 AAVGNGGITENQI
+553 AAVGNGSITENQI
-566 VNRLKLIYLEKNK
+566 FNRLKQIYLEKNK
-579 DKIELEKIESLEK
+579 DKLEIEKIENLEK
-592 NVTNKAPSSI
+592 TAEKTPQRV

-609 IIKGIDNVKIRFSKC
+609 IIKGIDNIKIRFSKC
-624 CSPVPGDA
+624 CNPVPGDA

-650 TNIHDLNGSE
+650 TNIHDLSDSE
-660 DQRFIEVEWDTGKKA
+660 DQRFIEVQWDYKEKA
-675 KFVSELQ
+675 TFISELQ

-688 PKFLQD
+688 PRLLQD
-694 LTNLYSEAKLN
+694 ITSMYVDAKLN
-705 AVSLNLR
+705 AISLNLR
-712 VNKER
+712 INKEK
-717 IAIVDIGFEIQE
+717 IAIADIGFEINE

-735 LMKKIKKLDG
+735 LIKKLKRLDG
-745 VLEVYRN
+745 VLEVYRT

>member
-1 MNNKEIVHGTIPS
+1 
-14 LTVNCSLF
+14 
-22 IVTGDNMLENLINQI
+22 MLENIINQI
-37 ESYNPNADIAVVAKA
+37 ESYNPNADVSVVAKA

-73 VHPYHVALILA
+73 IHPYNVALILA

-107 TDDDIKREF
+107 TYDDIKREF
-116 GVEIANMVDGV
+116 GEEIANMVDGV

-170 IRTLEYMPKEKQYQK
+170 IRTLQYMPKEKQYQK

-195 IANRLGMASIK
+195 IANRLGIASIK
-206 WELEDLSLKYIDPDG
+206 WELEDLSLKYIDPEG
-221 YEDLVKKVQEKSEKR
+221 YQDLLEKVQQKSEQR
-236 KDYID
+236 KDYISR
-241 HIISVMYEKLDES
+241 IISVMQEKLSDAGIE
-254 NIPADIKGR
+254 AEIKGR
-263 PKSLYSIYKKMYFKH
+263 PKSLYSIYKKMYFKNRA
-278 KTFEQIY
+278 FEQIY
-285 DLIAVRLIVDSIKDC
+285 DLIAVRIIVDSIKDC

-306 VHTLWKPIPG
+306 MHTLWKPIPG

-336 VIGPQGEPFEIQI
+336 VIGPAGEPFEIQI
-349 RTLDMHRTAEYGIA
+349 RTLEMHRTAEYGIA

-370 GIDEQSHYE
+370 GIDEQTNYE

-393 ETNDPQEFME
+393 ETNDPAEFME
-403 SLKIDL
+403 TLKIDL

-421 EVVNLPTGSTPI
+421 EVVNIPTGSTPI

-457 PIDTKLRTGDQVE
+457 PIDTKLKTGDQIE
-470 VLTSQ
+470 ILTSQ
-475 QSNGPSRDWLKIAA
+475 SSAGPSRDWLKIAA

-502 ERDKEFNVEKGK
+502 ERDKDFNVEKGK
-514 ELVEREIKKQGF
+514 ELVEREVKKQGYQ
-526 LVSDLLKDD
+526 VSDLLKDD
-535 WVKTVAE
+535 WLKFVAD
-542 KYSLYTASNLY
+542 KYSMFTANNLY

-566 VNRLKLIYLEKNK
+566 VNRLKLLYMEKNK
-579 DKIELEKIESLEK
+579 DKIELEKIENLEK
-592 NVTNKAPSSI
+592 NTNITSKTPSRI

-609 IIKGIDNVKIRFSKC
+609 IIKGIDNVKVRFSKC

-650 TNIHDLNGSE
+650 TNIHDLTDSE
-660 DQRFIEVEWDTGKKA
+660 DQRFIEVEWDYGKKA
-675 KFVSELQ
+675 TFVSELQ

-688 PKFLQD
+688 PRLLQD
-694 LTNLYSEAKLN
+694 LTALYAEAKLN

-712 VNKER
+712 ITKDRV
-717 IAIVDIGFEIQE
+717 AIVDIGFEINE

>member
-1 MNNKEIVHGTIPS
+1 
-14 LTVNCSLF
+14 
-22 IVTGDNMLENLINQI
+22 MLGNIINQI
-37 ESYNPNADIAVVAKA
+37 ESYNPNADLGVVVKA
-52 YNYAEMAHSNAQT
+52 YNYAEMAHSSAQT

-73 VHPYHVALILA
+73 VHPYNVALILA

-107 TDDDIKREF
+107 SYNEIKKEF
-116 GVEIANMVDGV
+116 GEEIANMVDGV

-143 ESLRKMIIAMSKD
+143 ESLRKMIVAMSKD

-170 IRTLEYMPKEKQYQK
+170 IRTLEYMPQEKQYQK
-185 AMETIEIYAP
+185 AIETIEIYAP

-206 WELEDLSLKYIDPDG
+206 WELEDLSLKYMDPEG
-221 YEDLVKKVQEKSEKR
+221 YEDLLKKVQEKSEKR
-236 KDYID
+236 KDYIS
-241 HIISVMYEKLDES
+241 HIIDVIQEKLKES
-254 NIPADIKGR
+254 GMEADIKGR
-263 PKSLYSIYKKMYFKH
+263 PKSLYSIYKKMYH
-278 KTFEQIY
+278 KNRSFEQIY
-285 DLIAVRLIVDSIKDC
+285 DMIAVRIIVDSIKDC
-300 YGALGT
+300 YGSLGI
-306 VHTLWKPIPG
+306 VHTLWKPVPG

-336 VIGPQGEPFEIQI
+336 VIGPAGEPFEIQI
-349 RTLDMHRTAEYGIA
+349 RTLEMHRTAEYGIA

-370 GIDEQSHYE
+370 GVDESDHYE

-393 ETNDPQEFME
+393 DTNDPQEFME
-403 SLKIDL
+403 ALKIDL
-409 YADEVFV
+409 YSDEVFV

-457 PIDTKLRTGDQVE
+457 PIDTKLKTGDQVE
-470 VLTSQ
+470 ILTSQ
-475 QSNGPSRDWLKIAA
+475 SSAGPSRDWLKIAT

-502 ERDKEFNVEKGK
+502 EKDKDFNVDKGK
-514 ELVEREIKKQGF
+514 ELVEREIKKQGYQ
-526 LVSDLLKDD
+526 VTDLLKDD
-535 WVKTVAE
+535 WIKVVADKYNMFTV
-542 KYSLYTASNLY
+542 SNLY

-579 DKIELEKIESLEK
+579 DKIEIEKIETLEK
-592 NVTNKAPSSI
+592 NLAKTTQRTD
-602 EKHASGV
+602 KHASGV
-609 IIKGIDNVKIRFSKC
+609 IIKGIDNIKVRFSKC
-624 CSPVPGDA
+624 CNPVPGDA

-650 TNIHDLNGSE
+650 TNIHDLSDSE
-660 DQRFIEVEWDTGKKA
+660 DQRFIDVHWDYKEKA
-675 KFVSELQ
+675 TFLSELQ

-688 PKFLQD
+688 PKLLQD
-694 LTNLYSEAKLN
+694 LTGLYAEAKLN

-712 VNKER
+712 INKER
-717 IAIVDIGFEIQE
+717 IAIVDIGFEINE

-735 LMKKIKKLDG
+735 LIKKIKKLDG

-752 KK
+752 KKWRCPNPVY

>member
-1 MNNKEIVHGTIPS
+1 
-14 LTVNCSLF
+14 
-22 IVTGDNMLENLINQI
+22 MLGNIINQI
-37 ESYNPNADIAVVAKA
+37 ESYNPNADLSVVVKA
-52 YNYAEMAHSNAQT
+52 YNYAEMAHSSAQT

-73 VHPYHVALILA
+73 VHPYNVALILA

-107 TDDDIKREF
+107 SYNEIKKEF
-116 GVEIANMVDGV
+116 GEEIANMVDGV

-143 ESLRKMIIAMSKD
+143 ESLRKMIVAMSKD

-170 IRTLEYMPKEKQYQK
+170 IRTLEYMPQEKQYQK
-185 AMETIEIYAP
+185 AIETIEIYAP

-206 WELEDLSLKYIDPDG
+206 WELEDLSLKYMDPEG
-221 YEDLVKKVQEKSEKR
+221 YEDLLKKVQEKSEKR
-236 KDYID
+236 KDYIS
-241 HIISVMYEKLDES
+241 HIIDVIQEKLKES
-254 NIPADIKGR
+254 GMEADIKGR
-263 PKSLYSIYKKMYFKH
+263 PKSLYSIYKKMYH
-278 KTFEQIY
+278 KNRSFEQIY
-285 DLIAVRLIVDSIKDC
+285 DMIAVRIIVDSIKDC
-300 YGALGT
+300 YGSLGI
-306 VHTLWKPIPG
+306 VHTLWKPVPG

-336 VIGPQGEPFEIQI
+336 VIGPAGEPFEIQI
-349 RTLDMHRTAEYGIA
+349 RTLEMHRTAEYGIA

-370 GIDEQSHYE
+370 GVDESDHYE

-393 ETNDPQEFME
+393 DTNDPQEFME
-403 SLKIDL
+403 ALKIDL
-409 YADEVFV
+409 YSDEVFV

-457 PIDTKLRTGDQVE
+457 PIDTKLKTGDQVE
-470 VLTSQ
+470 ILTSQ
-475 QSNGPSRDWLKIAA
+475 SSAGPSRDWLKIAT

-502 ERDKEFNVEKGK
+502 EKDKDFNVDKGK
-514 ELVEREIKKQGF
+514 ELVEREIKKQGYQ
-526 LVSDLLKDD
+526 VTDLLKDD
-535 WVKTVAE
+535 WIKVVADKYNMFTV
-542 KYSLYTASNLY
+542 SNLY

-579 DKIELEKIESLEK
+579 DKIEIEKIETLEK
-592 NVTNKAPSSI
+592 NLAKTTQRTD
-602 EKHASGV
+602 KHASGV
-609 IIKGIDNVKIRFSKC
+609 IIKGIDNIKVRFSKC
-624 CSPVPGDA
+624 CNPVPGDA

-650 TNIHDLNGSE
+650 TNIHDLSDSE
-660 DQRFIEVEWDTGKKA
+660 DQRFIDVHWDYKEKA
-675 KFVSELQ
+675 TFLSELQ

-688 PKFLQD
+688 PKLLQD
-694 LTNLYSEAKLN
+694 LTGLYAEAKLN

-712 VNKER
+712 INKER
-717 IAIVDIGFEIQE
+717 IAIVDIGFEINE

-735 LMKKIKKLDG
+735 LIKKIKKLDG

>member
-1 MNNKEIVHGTIPS
+1 
-14 LTVNCSLF
+14 
-22 IVTGDNMLENLINQI
+22 MLGNIINQI
-37 ESYNPNADIAVVAKA
+37 ESYNPNADLGIVVKA

-73 VHPYHVALILA
+73 IHPYNVALILA
-84 DLHVDVQTIAAGLLH
+84 DLHMDVQTICAGLLH

-107 TDDDIKREF
+107 SFDEIKSEF
-116 GVEIANMVDGV
+116 GIEIANMVDGV

-143 ESLRKMIIAMSKD
+143 ESLRKMIVAMSKD

-170 IRTLEYMPKEKQYQK
+170 IRTLQYMPQEKQYQK

-195 IANRLGMASIK
+195 IANRLGIASIK
-206 WELEDLSLKYIDPDG
+206 WELEDLSLKYIDPEG
-221 YEDLVKKVQEKSEKR
+221 YEDLLKKVQEKSEKR
-236 KDYID
+236 KGYIS
-241 HIISVMYEKLDES
+241 HIIDIINEKLEEQS
-254 NIPADIKGR
+254 MSADIKGR
-263 PKSLYSIYKKMYFKH
+263 PKSLYSIYKKMYYKNRS
-278 KTFEQIY
+278 FEQIY
-285 DLIAVRLIVDSIKDC
+285 DLIAIRIIVDNIKDC
-300 YGALGT
+300 YGVLGI
-306 VHTLWKPIPG
+306 VHTLWKPVPG

-336 VIGPQGEPFEIQI
+336 VIGPEGEPFEIQI
-349 RTLDMHRTAEYGIA
+349 RTLEMHRTAEYGIA

-370 GIDEQSHYE
+370 GIDENTNYE

-393 ETNDPQEFME
+393 DTNDPQEFME
-403 SLKIDL
+403 ALKIDL
-409 YADEVFV
+409 YTDEVFV

-433 DFAYRVHSA
+433 DFAYRVHTA

-450 KVNGRIV
+450 KINGRIV
-457 PIDTKLRTGDQVE
+457 PIDTKLKTGDQVE
-470 VLTSQ
+470 ILTSQ
-475 QSNGPSRDWLKIAA
+475 SSAGPSRDWLKIAA

-502 ERDKEFNVEKGK
+502 ERDKDFNVEKGK
-514 ELVEREIKKQGF
+514 ELIEREIKKQGYQ
-526 LVSDLLKDD
+526 VAELLKDD
-535 WVKTVAE
+535 WIKTVAD
-542 KYSLYTASNLY
+542 KYNMFTVSNLY
-553 AAVGNGGITENQI
+553 AAVGSGGITENQI
-566 VNRLKLIYLEKNK
+566 VNRLKIIYLEKNK
-579 DKIELEKIESLEK
+579 DKLELEKIENLEK
-592 NVTNKAPSSI
+592 SMDTKIPQRI

-609 IIKGIDNVKIRFSKC
+609 IIKGIDNIKIRFSKC
-624 CSPVPGDA
+624 CNPVPGDA

-650 TNIHDLNGSE
+650 TNIHDLSDSE
-660 DQRFIEVEWDTGKKA
+660 DQRFIEVQWDHKEKA
-675 KFVSELQ
+675 TFLSELQ

-688 PKFLQD
+688 PKLLQD
-694 LTNLYSEAKLN
+694 ITSLYVDAKLN

-712 VNKER
+712 INKEKV
-717 IAIVDIGFEIQE
+717 AIVDIGFEINQ

-735 LMKKIKKLDG
+735 LIKKIKKLDG
-745 VLEVYRN
+745 VLEVYRT

>member
-1 MNNKEIVHGTIPS
+1 
-14 LTVNCSLF
+14 
-22 IVTGDNMLENLINQI
+22 MLGNIINQI
-37 ESYNPNADIAVVAKA
+37 ESYNPNADLDIVVKA
-52 YNYAEMAHSNAQT
+52 YNYAEIAHSNAQT

-73 VHPYHVALILA
+73 IHPYNVALILA
-84 DLHVDVQTIAAGLLH
+84 DLHVDVQTICAGLLH

-107 TDDDIKREF
+107 TYSEIKKEF
-116 GVEIANMVDGV
+116 GKEIADMVDGV

-143 ESLRKMIIAMSKD
+143 ESLRKMIVAMSKD

-170 IRTLEYMPKEKQYQK
+170 IRTLEYMPQEKQYQK

-195 IANRLGMASIK
+195 IANRLGIASIK
-206 WELEDLSLKYIDPDG
+206 WELEDLSLKYIDPEG
-221 YEDLVKKVQEKSEKR
+221 YDDLLKKVQEKSEKR
-236 KDYID
+236 KDYIS
-241 HIISVMYEKLDES
+241 HIIDIISDKLEES
-254 NIPADIKGR
+254 AMGADIKGR
-263 PKSLYSIYKKMYFKH
+263 PKSLYSIYKKMYYKNRS
-278 KTFEQIY
+278 FEQIY
-285 DLIAVRLIVDSIKDC
+285 DMIAIRIIVDNIKDC
-300 YGALGT
+300 YGALGI

-336 VIGPQGEPFEIQI
+336 VIGPEGEPFEIQI
-349 RTLDMHRTAEYGIA
+349 RTLEMHRTAEYGIA

-370 GIDEQSHYE
+370 GIDETTNYE

-393 ETNDPQEFME
+393 ETKDPQEFME
-403 SLKIDL
+403 ALKIDL
-409 YADEVFV
+409 YTDEVFV

-421 EVVNLPTGSTPI
+421 EVVSLPKGSTPI

-457 PIDTKLRTGDQVE
+457 PIDTKLKTGDQVV

-475 QSNGPSRDWLKIAA
+475 SSVGPSRDWLKIAA

-502 ERDKEFNVEKGK
+502 DRDKDFNVEKGK
-514 ELVEREIKKQGF
+514 ELVEREIKKQGY
-526 LVSDLLKDD
+526 LIADLLKED
-535 WVKTVAE
+535 WLKTVAE
-542 KYSLYTASNLY
+542 KYNMSSISNLY
-553 AAVGNGGITENQI
+553 ATVGSGGITEGQM

-579 DKIELEKIESLEK
+579 DKIELEKIENLEK
-592 NVTNKAPSSI
+592 NILSKTPQRI
-602 EKHASGV
+602 ESHASGV

-624 CSPVPGDA
+624 CNPVPGDA

-650 TNIHDLNGSE
+650 TNIHDLSDSD
-660 DQRFIEVEWDTGKKA
+660 DQRFIEVQWDDKEKA
-675 KFVSELQ
+675 TFISELQ

-688 PKFLQD
+688 PKLLQD
-694 LTNLYSEAKLN
+694 ITSLYVDAKLN

-712 VNKER
+712 INKEKV
-717 IAIVDIGFEIQE
+717 AIVDIGFEINE

-735 LMKKIKKLDG
+735 LIKKIKKLDG